1 MSNLLLTSKDGY
13 NIYMREIAIPKEKS
27 VIAEQLAV
35 YPPKLRKLGRYM
47 IEIGQLIT
55 LKEACEAV
63 NVNYDSVRT
72 QMTNC
77 KRKGNDFVALVNSY
91 AIKKLDNYKTEVYNS
106 MSQRAISGSLGHQKL
121 FAQLTGDL
129 IDRQQVDHN
138 IQAKIVVFSPS
149 KIPQDLVEE
158 YATQVD
164 ENGVQI
170 IDHEFDK

>member
-1 MSNLLLTSKDGY
+1 MK
-13 NIYMREIAIPKEKS
+13 EIAIPKEKS

-55 LKEACEAV
+55 IKEACKAV
-63 NVNYDSVRT
+63 NVNYNSVRT
-72 QMTNC
+72 QMVKC
-77 KRKGNDFVALVNSY
+77 KRKGNDFGALVNSY

-106 MSQRAISGSLGHQKL
+106 MSERAISGSYNHQKL

-129 IDRQQVDHN
+129 VERQQVDHN
-138 IQAKIVVFSPS
+138 VKAKIMVFSPS
-149 KIPQDLVEE
+149 SVMPEDIRKEREAEE
-158 YATQVD
+158 D

-170 IDHEFDK
+170 IDTTFDE

>member
-1 MSNLLLTSKDGY
+1 MNNK
-13 NIYMREIAIPKEKS
+13 EIAIPKEKS

-72 QMTNC
+72 QMVKC
-77 KRKGNDFVALVNSY
+77 KRKGNDFGALVNSY

-106 MSQRAISGSLGHQKL
+106 MIERAISGSAAHTKL

-129 IDRQQVDHN
+129 VERQQVDHN
-138 IQAKIVVFSPS
+138 VKAKIVVFSPS
-149 KIPQDLVEE
+149 SVMPEDIRKEREAEE
-158 YATQVD
+158 D

-170 IDHEFDK
+170 IDTTFDD

>member
-1 MSNLLLTSKDGY
+1 MQ
-13 NIYMREIAIPKEKS
+13 EIAIPKEKS
-27 VIAEQLAV
+27 VIAEQLAI

-55 LKEACEAV
+55 IKKACEAV

-72 QMTNC
+72 QMAKC
-77 KRKGNDFVALVNSY
+77 KRKGNDFNALVNSY

-106 MSQRAISGSLGHQKL
+106 MSERAISGSYAHQKL

-129 IDRQQVDHN
+129 IERTESTQN
-138 IQAKIVVFSPS
+138 IQAKIMVFSPTT
-149 KIPQDLVEE
+149 IPEDIQELRKKER
-158 YATQVD
+158 D

-170 IDHEFDK
+170 IDLEFDK